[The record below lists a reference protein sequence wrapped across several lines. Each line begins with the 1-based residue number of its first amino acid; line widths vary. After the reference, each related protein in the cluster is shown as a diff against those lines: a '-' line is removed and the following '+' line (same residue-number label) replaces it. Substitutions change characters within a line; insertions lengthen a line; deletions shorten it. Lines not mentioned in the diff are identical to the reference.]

1 MNISFSLVNYR
12 RFIDIFCVFIT
23 VTLVCIACERS
34 ASVSG
39 VWREVSPLN
48 VSLISTSPS
57 MTLDTPALYELNLGQ
72 YGDRV
77 AGVSVRYQ
85 KPDNQA
91 LASFDPADR
100 CGCSFVVQGLIQQL
114 ENPQDDQL
122 LFVANGL
129 TFSLYTP
136 SQLVDQSQPC
146 PTLDRECQRIFNLEQ
161 FDGGDSLEGYT
172 WCLESPEDSRRPIRF
187 ESINGLPED
196 VCEAN

>member
-1 MNISFSLVNYR
+1 MNISFSLIGYSR
-12 RFIDIFCVFIT
+12 WIKLYLFFII
-23 VTLVCIACERS
+23 VTFFFGACERS

-48 VSLISTSPS
+48 MYSDPTSQT
-57 MTLDTPALYELNLGQ
+57 MMFDTSSLYELNLGQ

-85 KPDNQA
+85 KPDTDS

-136 SQLVDQSQPC
+136 SQLTEQTKPC
-146 PTLDRECQRIFNLEQ
+146 PTLSSECQRIFNLEQ
-161 FDGGDSLEGYT
+161 FDGGESLEGYT
-172 WCLESPEDSRRPIRF
+172 WCLESPEESRRPIRF
-187 ESINGLPED
+187 ESINGIPED
-196 VCEAN
+196 VCEVN